1 MKNYI
6 KLLIITAS
14 LITTNLFAQQDPQ
27 SSAYMFNPMGIN
39 PAYAGSN
46 IDLQSNL
53 IYRSQW
59 TGISGA
65 PSTFTANAHKA
76 YFNEKVGAGITLSND
91 DIGAAKRLQMGMA
104 GSYHLKFPTFRL
116 SFGLQLN
123 LSQYN
128 IGLSTVQHSID
139 GSVDNAFSSNL
150 KETTFNFGTGAFA
163 YAKNW
168 YAGISIPHFRKNVL
182 SVNTTEL
189 NLTAFE
195 APHFYLQGGYMYDL
209 NPMIT
214 LKPNTLVKYVKGA
227 PINADFNLNM
237 YYKKTYGVGLGY
249 RTDNSMIAMLEI
261 QANTNWKF
269 GYAFDY
275 TLSDLATYSNNS
287 HELFVRYA
295 LGPKGTHLSPRLY

>member
-1 MKNYI
+1 
-6 KLLIITAS
+6 
-14 LITTNLFAQQDPQ
+14 
-27 SSAYMFNPMGIN
+27 
-39 PAYAGSN
+39 
-46 IDLQSNL
+46 
-53 IYRSQW
+53 
-59 TGISGA
+59 
-65 PSTFTANAHKA
+65 
-76 YFNEKVGAGITLSND
+76 
-91 DIGAAKRLQMGMA
+91 MA

-116 SFGLQLN
+116 AFGLQLN

-139 GSVDNAFSSNL
+139 GSVDNAFSSNI

-195 APHFYLQGGYMYDL
+195 APHFYLQGGYIYEL

-227 PINADFNLNM
+227 PMNADFNLNV

-261 QANTNWKF
+261 QANPNWKF

-275 TLSDLATYSNNS
+275 TLSDLATYANNS
-287 HELFVRYA
+287 HELFVRFA
-295 LGPKGTHLSPRLY
+295 IAPKGTHLSPRLY